1 MNDCIYFHEELAAC
15 IDDTKELTRVG
26 TAPGFWTRSALTTW
40 KTSTTPSVLHR
51 SMMVA
56 MAQNIPLLVTVS
68 LEKIAVQKECS
79 LLTYTLD
86 KHLLVYQLS
95 NVCCDN
101 ETPLL
106 RITVTQWLYY
116 TQWSSQK

>member
-1 MNDCIYFHEELAAC
+1 MIVFQASYLHS

-56 MAQNIPLLVTVS
+56 IAQNIPLLVTVS
-68 LEKIAVQKECS
+68 LEKNSSVEGMFIIFWAS
-79 LLTYTLD
+79 IFS
-86 KHLLVYQLS
+86 LS

-101 ETPLL
+101 E
-106 RITVTQWLYY
+106 ISYN
-116 TQWSSQK
+116 TQWSS